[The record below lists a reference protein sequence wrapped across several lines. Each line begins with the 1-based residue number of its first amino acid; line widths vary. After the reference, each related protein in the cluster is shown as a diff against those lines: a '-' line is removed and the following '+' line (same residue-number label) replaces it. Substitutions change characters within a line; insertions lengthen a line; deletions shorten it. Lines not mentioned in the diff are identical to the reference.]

1 MSQEEEG
8 EEGNEVHLGL
18 PCGRQKNEFLL
29 LLSFR
34 ENVKNHHPLQKP
46 YCGFRMIFS
55 STVIDMDTDQ
65 NVTAVV
71 DLEEEEGEED
81 EDIVEVPVPPK
92 PPCPLV
98 TLASDGEISD
108 QETEQREEAPT
119 PTPAV

>member
-1 MSQEEEG
+1 
-8 EEGNEVHLGL
+8 
-18 PCGRQKNEFLL
+18 
-29 LLSFR
+29 
-34 ENVKNHHPLQKP
+34 
-46 YCGFRMIFS
+46 
-55 STVIDMDTDQ
+55 MDTDQ

-108 QETEQREEAPT
+108 QETEQREEAPI

>member
-1 MSQEEEG
+1 MKYSLAFHAEG
-8 EEGNEVHLGL
+8 K
-18 PCGRQKNEFLL
+18 KNEFLL
-29 LLSFR
+29 LSSFR
-34 ENVKNHHPLQKP
+34 ENCKKNHHPLRKP
-46 YCGFRMIFS
+46 YCKFRMIFS
-55 STVIDMDTDQ
+55 STVTDMDTDQ

-108 QETEQREEAPT
+108 QETEQREEATT